1 MDVQVIY
8 PDLELKIS
16 IRFNL
21 NLFFSLIPDNA
32 YNAQKALDNL
42 GIDHDGCSPHT
53 INLVAQE
60 SVKNSPEIG
69 AVQDKMKAT
78 INYTNT
84 SSNGKNLLKQC
95 QESCEL
101 RK

>member
-1 MDVQVIY
+1 MDVQVIDY
-8 PDLELKIS
+8 FGIND
-16 IRFNL
+16 FNINEFKAKML
-21 NLFFSLIPDNA
+21 ILIPDNA
-32 YNAQKALDNL
+32 YNAQLALDNL

-60 SVKNSPEIG
+60 SVKDSPEIV
-69 AVQDKMKAT
+69 AVQDKMKGT
-78 INYTNT
+78 INYTKT

-95 QESCEL
+95 QESCGL